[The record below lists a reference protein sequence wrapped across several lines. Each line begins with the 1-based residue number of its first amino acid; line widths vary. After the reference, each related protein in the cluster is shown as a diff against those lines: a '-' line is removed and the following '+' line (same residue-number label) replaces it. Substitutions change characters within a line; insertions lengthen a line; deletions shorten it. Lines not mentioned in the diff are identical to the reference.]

1 MREASDQIVSK
12 SEFAAIAGVGRV
24 RVSQYLAEKKIY
36 GEAIVGRGRKAR
48 IRVRVALEQL
58 GRALDVVQHL
68 GANGRARTQGN
79 GDAPR
84 SNGEVPDTVEQSI
97 KAERLR
103 QLALSNAKAV
113 AEEAARSGRYML
125 ADDARQ
131 EMGRVASQLMAAFQ
145 SALPELATAMAAAFK
160 GVNQRDALRTLRTAW
175 QDIRRRQAKAKWA
188 EAPGVPLIL
197 DEHGDAN
204 SQSRA
209 GRA

>member
-97 KAERLR
+97 R
-103 QLALSNAKAV
+103 ALKCQ
-113 AEEAARSGRYML
+113 GR
-125 ADDARQ
+125 
-131 EMGRVASQLMAAFQ
+131 GGGG
-145 SALPELATAMAAAFK
+145 SALRP
-160 GVNQRDALRTLRTAW
+160 
-175 QDIRRRQAKAKWA
+175 I
-188 EAPGVPLIL
+188 
-197 DEHGDAN
+197 H
-204 SQSRA
+204 A
-209 GRA
+209 GG